1 MVLNKYGRKE
11 EKHKVCAIFIIEE
24 MLQCAGIGGIF
35 MILNDI
41 PGITFSVPVVLSVS
55 TFVCIALYASGIWKR
70 QWRVKCTVGTTI
82 LCCCAG
88 MIWRTSLLSQAGE
101 FLRSLT
107 GSATERET
115 DVTLFMVFASVLT
128 AIVFY
133 LSEIICRNHLLPYLT
148 VTAVT
153 AGGPLFGIR
162 TEVFPMLWG
171 LAFQILFW
179 TVRTADWK
187 DKKSFDRKGISATSS
202 AAVRA
207 AAFAGIALAISVCG
221 AVVITSI
228 WGDSLSSVAY
238 SGEGFI
244 SRSLRQISGSAEN
257 PAADGHISSG
267 NNYRTGETQMT
278 VTLTEE
284 PTEPLYLKGFTGGE
298 YIGGEWKE
306 ADDTALFHEMAQ
318 ILDWEEWE
326 SWIGG
331 LYYNLYFSMNA
342 AGEKNHDEDRR
353 IVFVRFAEGADPT
366 AFFVPYNSVW
376 LDLREYDRAGT
387 GYGYQYYEEEEMD
400 IDWENVPED
409 FKIPRDW
416 YRQVQQA
423 YLQVIPEA
431 YTEVPETLLPRLT
444 VLCQDRSF
452 RAVDEVTAFIL
463 STLRSNASYTLT
475 PGRVP
480 LNEDVVEYFL
490 FESHEGYCVHFASA
504 AALMYRLCG
513 VPARYASGYML
524 QPSDFTRQEDGT
536 WQTEVTDESAH
547 AWTEIF
553 LEDYGWVPVDMT
565 PSSDGQDFV
574 TYPGLD
580 SAVLEEMTA
589 SVSGTTGVEESGG
602 ESSDLASDTAS
613 RMEGTGKSGSWAD
626 FFESDQYPEMLRI
639 LSVILC
645 EGLILTPAVID
656 GYRVRKKRKEE
667 QMSCRQLFSALLS
680 VLHRN
685 GYMTDYTGNEIDF
698 AVKLAKEIPCIKKK
712 EAERLVDIVSRAA
725 YGMYESKKEEDKY
738 VHDIYSRICGWIRK
752 RDRHTW
758 N

>member
-1 MVLNKYGRKE
+1 MVLNRYGRKE
-11 EKHKVCAIFIIEE
+11 EKHKACAIFIIEE
-24 MLQCAGIGGIF
+24 MFLCAGISGIF

-55 TFVCIALYASGIWKR
+55 TFVCIALHVSGIWKR
-70 QWRVKCTVGTTI
+70 KWRVKCTVDTTI

-88 MIWRTSLLSQAGE
+88 MIWRTSLMKQARE

-115 DVTLFMVFASVLT
+115 DVTLFMVFACVLT

-162 TEVFPMLWG
+162 TGVFPMLWG
-171 LAFQILFW
+171 LAFQIMFW
-179 TVRTADWK
+179 TVRTADRK

-366 AFFVPYNSVW
+366 AFFVPYNSMW
-376 LDLREYDRAGT
+376 LDLRGNNES
-387 GYGYQYYEEEEMD
+387 GYGYQYFEEEEMT
-400 IDWENVPED
+400 IEWENVPED
-409 FKIPRDW
+409 FETLRDW
-416 YRQVQQA
+416 YLQVQQA
-423 YLQVIPEA
+423 YLQVIPDA
-431 YTEVPETLLPRLT
+431 YTKVSETLLPRLT
-444 VLCQDRSF
+444 ALCQNRSF
-452 RAVDEVTAFIL
+452 LSVDEVTAFIL

-504 AALMYRLCG
+504 AALMYRLY
-513 VPARYASGYML
+513 RMSKR
-524 QPSDFTRQEDGT
+524 F
-536 WQTEVTDESAH
+536 
-547 AWTEIF
+547 
-553 LEDYGWVPVDMT
+553 
-565 PSSDGQDFV
+565 
-574 TYPGLD
+574 
-580 SAVLEEMTA
+580 
-589 SVSGTTGVEESGG
+589 
-602 ESSDLASDTAS
+602 S
-613 RMEGTGKSGSWAD
+613 RS
-626 FFESDQYPEMLRI
+626 F
-639 LSVILC
+639 
-645 EGLILTPAVID
+645 
-656 GYRVRKKRKEE
+656 
-667 QMSCRQLFSALLS
+667 
-680 VLHRN
+680 
-685 GYMTDYTGNEIDF
+685 
-698 AVKLAKEIPCIKKK
+698 
-712 EAERLVDIVSRAA
+712 
-725 YGMYESKKEEDKY
+725 
-738 VHDIYSRICGWIRK
+738 
-752 RDRHTW
+752 
-758 N
+758 